1 MPSYRKKHVK
11 NKIYKIKPKKSIFK
25 KLWFWLLV
33 LALVFVALSSYLL
46 FFYQGLQVES
56 IFISGNQKA
65 KTYDLEE
72 IISGKINIKLLDLGF
87 FKLSTK
93 SILLIDPKKINQE
106 ILVQFP
112 VIKTISIN
120 KKYPKTLVFGI
131 SERKPIGVY
140 CAGDT
145 TEEYFLIDEDGIT
158 FEKLD
163 LMPDNATIV
172 RQTFENGEVFV
183 GKKVVSAS
191 IIRAITEIQKNL
203 KDNFQIDLK
212 EALVV
217 SPLRMDATINEGWQI
232 YFSLDPD
239 SDINTQLVKLN
250 LLLSGEILPES
261 RKNLEYIDLRFKD
274 RAFYK

>member
-33 LALVFVALSSYLL
+33 LVLVLVLLSSYLL
-46 FFYQGLQVES
+46 LFYQGLQVES
-56 IFISGNQKA
+56 IFISGNQKV

-72 IISGKINIKLLDLGF
+72 IISGKINIKLIDLGF
-87 FKLSTK
+87 LKLSTK
-93 SILLIDPKKINQE
+93 SILLINPKKINQE

-120 KKYPKTLVFGI
+120 KKYPKTLMLSI
-131 SERKPIGVY
+131 NERKPIGVY

-145 TEEYFLIDEDGIT
+145 TEEYFLIDEDGII

-163 LMPDNATIV
+163 LMPDNTTIV
-172 RQTFENGEVFV
+172 RQTFKSGNVFT
-183 GKKVVSAS
+183 GKEVVSS
-191 IIRAITEIQKNL
+191 NVIRAITEIQKNL

-212 EALVV
+212 EVFVV
-217 SPLRMDATINEGWQI
+217 SPLRMNVTINEGWQI

-239 SDINTQLVKLN
+239 SNINTQLVKLN
-250 LLLSGEILPES
+250 LLLSGEIPLEN